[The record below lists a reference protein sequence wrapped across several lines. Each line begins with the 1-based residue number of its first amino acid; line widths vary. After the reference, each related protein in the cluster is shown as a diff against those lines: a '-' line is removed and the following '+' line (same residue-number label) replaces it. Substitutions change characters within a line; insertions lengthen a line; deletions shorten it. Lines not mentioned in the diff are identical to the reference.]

1 MSPRKNRQHKKT
13 SNDSIE
19 QLKQQMKKDG
29 ILSDERVVLVDSEG
43 PKISEVFLEFIE
55 PYEKDAPTDE
65 AFEKL
70 LVIAVVAWNAAVLGG
85 EEGQQLIDVTVG
97 AIAKSAGKKW
107 GEDAKGIIAMMMRRK
122 ENFFAD
128 DNRYIM
134 DYRWAELEDGHH
146 LTVAAL
152 IKDQEPEQFINRTTL
167 RSSSD

>member
-1 MSPRKNRQHKKT
+1 MSPRKNRHYKKT
-13 SNDSIE
+13 LNDGVE
-19 QLKQQMKKDG
+19 QLKQQMQKDG
-29 ILSDERVVLVDSEG
+29 LLSDERVVLVDSEG

-107 GEDAKGIIAMMMRRK
+107 GEDAKGIITTMVQRK
-122 ENFFAD
+122 QNFFAD

-134 DYRWAELEDGHH
+134 DYRWAELEDGRH